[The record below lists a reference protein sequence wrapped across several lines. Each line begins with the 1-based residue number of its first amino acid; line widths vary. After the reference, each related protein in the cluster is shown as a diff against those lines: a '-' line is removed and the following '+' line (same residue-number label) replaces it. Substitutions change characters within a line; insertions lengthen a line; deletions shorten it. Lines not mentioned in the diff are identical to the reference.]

1 MPTPEFVSQLR
12 QFIGHRPL
20 WLSVAIGVVPD
31 SRGNV
36 LLHRRSDT
44 GRWALPG
51 GIIDPG
57 EQPADAVVREVFE
70 ETSVLVEPQVLT
82 SVTVSGQV
90 TYPNGDQ
97 VQYLEL
103 TFRCKQVG
111 GTAAVNDSESLEV
124 GWQPVRGAPVAGAPD
139 LSQRDRQLIEA
150 ALGYDAAA
158 AFRFSGIEAVLG
170 SAK

>member
-12 QFIGHRPL
+12 EFIGHRPL
-20 WLSVAIGVVPD
+20 WLSVAIGVVLD
-31 SRGNV
+31 SEDRV

-82 SVTVSGQV
+82 SVSVSGEV

-111 GTAAVNDSESLEV
+111 GTAGVNDGESIEV
-124 GWQPVRGAPVAGAPD
+124 GWHPVRGGAAD
-139 LSQRDRQLIEA
+139 LSQRDLQLIDT
-150 ALGYDAAA
+150 ALDDEAAA
-158 AFRFSGIEAVLG
+158 AFRFSGVEAVLG
-170 SAK
+170 SAE

>member
-12 QFIGHRPL
+12 EFIGHRPL
-20 WLSVAIGVVPD
+20 WLSVAIGVVLD
-31 SRGNV
+31 GEGSV

-70 ETSVLVEPQVLT
+70 ETSVLVEPELLT
-82 SVTVSGQV
+82 SLSVSGQV

-103 TFRCKQVG
+103 TFRCRQVG
-111 GTAAVNDSESLEV
+111 GAAAVNDSESLEV
-124 GWQPVRGAPVAGAPD
+124 GWHPVHGAAD
-139 LSQRDRQLIEA
+139 LSARDRQLIEA
-150 ALGYDAAA
+150 ALGYDTAA
-158 AFRFSGIEAVLG
+158 AFSFSGIEAALG
-170 SAK
+170 SAE